1 MLFADPPP
9 LIGSVMILVIV
20 LMLMFMMIFM
30 MIFMMFM
37 PPPKT
42 KRYTQLKVDS
52 ANDSDEIL

>member
-1 MLFADPPP
+1 M
-9 LIGSVMILVIV
+9 VIV

-52 ANDSDEIL
+52 ANDSDEILQKCYLQTLHHSLGR

>member
-1 MLFADPPP
+1 
-9 LIGSVMILVIV
+9 MILVIV